1 MELRWRAMTDVLEYE
16 SQTTLSQVQQSELV
30 EFQESKPNEELSE
43 EELEM
48 EALKK
53 KDLNWRR
60 ACF

>member
-30 EFQESKPNEELSE
+30 KFQESKPNEELSE